1 MQAPTSL
8 RIRIFWPAGHLI
20 ATLDDTPTS
29 QALAKALPLVS
40 AARTWG
46 QEVYVDTGLAVSR
59 ETGAQDVAEPGTV
72 AFWTDG
78 DALALPYGPTPIS
91 QGDECRL
98 ASPCNVL
105 GRLDG
110 DPGLLATVRDG
121 DPVRVEF
128 LDA

>member
-1 MQAPTSL
+1 MQAPL
-8 RIRIFWPAGHLI
+8 RIRISWPAGHLT
-20 ATLDDTPTS
+20 ASLDDTPTS
-29 QALAKALPLVS
+29 QALANALPLVS
-40 AARTWG
+40 TARMWG
-46 QEVYVDTGLAVSR
+46 NEVYFDTGVSVSR
-59 ETGAQDVAEPGTV
+59 ETGAREVVEPGTV

-105 GRLDG
+105 GRLEG

-121 DPVRVEF
+121 EPVRVE
-128 LDA
+128 LLET

>member
-1 MQAPTSL
+1 MQTPTSL
-8 RIRIFWPAGHLI
+8 QIRISWPAGHLT
-20 ATLDDTPTS
+20 ATLDDTPTA
-29 QALAKALPLVS
+29 QALAKALPRVS
-40 AARTWG
+40 TARTWG
-46 QEVYVDTGLAVSR
+46 EEVYFDTGLSVSR
-59 ETGAQDVAEPGTV
+59 ETGAREVVEPGTV

-78 DALALPYGPTPIS
+78 DALVLPYGPTPIS

-121 DPVRVEF
+121 DPVRVEI

>member
-1 MQAPTSL
+1 MQTPL
-8 RIRIFWPAGHLI
+8 RIRISWPARHLT
-20 ATLDDTPTS
+20 ASLDDTPTS
-29 QALAKALPLVS
+29 QALANALPLVS
-40 AARTWG
+40 TARMWG
-46 QEVYVDTGLAVSR
+46 KEVYFDTGVSVSR
-59 ETGAQDVAEPGTV
+59 ETGAREVAEPGTV

-105 GRLDG
+105 GRLEG

-121 DPVRVEF
+121 EPVRVE
-128 LDA
+128 LLET

>member
-1 MQAPTSL
+1 MQPTPL
-8 RIRIFWPAGHLI
+8 RIRISWPAGHLT
-20 ATLDDTPTS
+20 ASLDDTPTS
-29 QALAKALPLVS
+29 QALAKALPFVS
-40 AARTWG
+40 TARTWG
-46 QEVYVDTGLAVSR
+46 EEVYFDTGVSVSR
-59 ETGAQDVAEPGTV
+59 ETDAREVVEPGTV

-91 QGDECRL
+91 QGTECRL

-121 DPVRVEF
+121 DPVRVER
-128 LDA
+128 LEA

>member
-1 MQAPTSL
+1 MQTPL
-8 RIRIFWPAGHLI
+8 RIRISWPAGHLT
-20 ATLDDTPTS
+20 ASLDDTPTS

-40 AARTWG
+40 TARTWG
-46 QEVYVDTGLAVSR
+46 KEVYFDTGVSVSR
-59 ETGAQDVAEPGTV
+59 ETGAREVVEPGTV

-78 DALALPYGPTPIS
+78 GALALPYGPTPIS

-105 GRLDG
+105 GRLEG

-121 DPVRVEF
+121 EPVRVE
-128 LDA
+128 LLET